1 MILRYLSDYY
11 KKCMELYSDEAPAL
25 GFEKRT
31 LDYVLVINQDGTLTD
46 SYYTDFECVISRP
59 ASNKTSAPVAEILW
73 GSEKYMLNIV
83 DNTIL
88 DEPGEHCVEI
98 IKMLDELVDTYPH
111 RKDFRALQRFYKLK
125 EYKKLEDHESYK
137 KLKSCK
143 AISFFVRGEEKPVC
157 AFSQELDDYL
167 HRLAKEKKIACCL
180 VSGRKDNI
188 CRTFGYIRL
197 GKATT
202 GKIVSFNEGSGYDSQ
217 GKSQGENAP
226 ISIYEEYAYIAA
238 LKRLTNSED
247 NSLKVYVK
255 DPKTKKLI
263 IDRIL
268 VYWSSAQNEDDI
280 KAIEEPQN
288 MFAHL
293 DKYDPDDVV
302 NVKNFFENVKK
313 GGIDGEYSNERYYF
327 LELVPTS
334 KGRIAISFWNECS
347 IIDFAD
353 IVMRHFEAMNINTY
367 HNIAIRYDALNMVNA
382 VSPYKKVKPKN
393 KKAKPITEYDRIP
406 NMIDS
411 VFRSIFS
418 GSLYPEV
425 LFKASIGRIMAEQNR
440 PIQDKEPNDYWDF
453 ERRDAERA
461 AICKAF
467 LYRNHNKTNIKNM
480 LNEEIKEKG
489 YLCGRL
495 FAVLERT
502 QELAN
507 HETDN
512 VWKSDLRSK
521 YMNAAMTTPAIVFPA
536 ILANSNYYLDKL
548 NSIGYIEGLKQEIIN
563 KFRTDETAMTLGLFP
578 KTLSVVEQGNF
589 FVGYYQQRAVFMNN
603 RKSTEE
609 NEIINN

>member
-1 MILRYLSDYY
+1 MILRHLCDYY
-11 KKCMELYSDEAPAL
+11 KKCMELYPEEAPAL

-31 LDYVLVINQDGTLTD
+31 LDYVLTINQDGTLTD
-46 SYYTDFECVISRP
+46 TFKTDEECVVSRP
-59 ASNKTSAPVAEILW
+59 ASNKTSAPVADVLW
-73 GSEKYMLNIV
+73 GDEKYMLNIV
-83 DNTIL
+83 DNSIL
-88 DEPGEHCVEI
+88 DEPGKHCNEI
-98 IKMLDELVDTYPH
+98 IKLLAELVEAYPN
-111 RKDFRALQRFYKLK
+111 RKDFVALQLFYNRK
-125 EYKKLEDHESYK
+125 EYKKIASHESYAN
-137 KLKSCK
+137 LKSCK
-143 AISFFVRGEEKPVC
+143 AISFLVIGEDKPVC
-157 AFSQELDDYL
+157 AYSPELDDYL
-167 HRLAKEKKIACCL
+167 HRLAKNKPEAQCL
-180 VSGRKDNI
+180 VSGKNDNI
-188 CRTFGYIRL
+188 CLTFGSVSL
-197 GKATT
+197 GIATN
-202 GKIVSFNEGSGYDSQ
+202 GKIVSFQKGSGYDSQ

-247 NSLKVYVK
+247 NSLKIFVK
-255 DPKTKKLI
+255 DPKTNKPI

-268 VYWSSAQNEDDI
+268 VYWSSAQNKDDI
-280 KAIEEPQN
+280 EAIENPQN
-288 MFAHL
+288 VFAHL

-302 NVKNFFENVKK
+302 NVKNFFADVKK
-313 GGIDGEYSNERYYF
+313 GGIDGKHGREKYYF

-334 KGRIAISFWNECS
+334 QARIAISFWNECT

-353 IVMRHFEAMNINTY
+353 IVMRHFDAMNLITY
-367 HNIAIRYDALNMVNA
+367 NNITIRYDALSMVNA
-382 VSPYKKVKPKN
+382 ASPYKKSN
-393 KKAKPITEYDRIP
+393 GRTEYNRIP

-418 GSLYPEV
+418 GTLYPEV
-425 LFKASIGRIMAEQNR
+425 LLKASINRIMAEQNR
-440 PIQDKEPNDYWDF
+440 PDTESDEYWDF

-467 LYRNHNKTNIKNM
+467 LYRNYNQTNIKNM
-480 LNEEIKEKG
+480 LNEEIKDKG

-548 NSIGYIEGLKQEIIN
+548 SNIKYIEELKQSIIDGLAINKKSNSIE
-563 KFRTDETAMTLGLFP
+563 FFP

-589 FVGYYQQRAVFMNN
+589 FVGYYQQRTIFMNK
-603 RKSTEE
+603 RKPTEE

>member
-1 MILRYLSDYY
+1 
-11 KKCMELYSDEAPAL
+11 MELYPDEAPAL

-31 LDYVLVINQDGTLTD
+31 LNYVLTINQDGTLADTFKTD
-46 SYYTDFECVISRP
+46 EECVVSRP
-59 ASNKTSAPVAEILW
+59 APNKTSAPVAEILW
-73 GSEKYMLNIV
+73 GDEKYMLNIV
-83 DNTIL
+83 NNSIL
-88 DEPGEHCVEI
+88 DEPGKHCNEI
-98 IKMLDELVDTYPH
+98 IKLLAELVEAYPN
-111 RKDFRALQRFYKLK
+111 RKDFVALQLFYNRK
-125 EYKKLEDHESYK
+125 EYKKIASHESYAN
-137 KLKSCK
+137 LKSCK
-143 AISFFVRGEEKPVC
+143 AISFLVIGEDKPVC
-157 AFSQELDDYL
+157 AYSPELDNYL
-167 HRLAKEKKIACCL
+167 HRLAKNKPEAQCL
-180 VSGRKDNI
+180 VSGKNDNI
-188 CRTFGYIRL
+188 CLTFGSVSL
-197 GKATT
+197 GIATS
-202 GKIVSFNEGSGYDSQ
+202 GKIVSFQKGSGYDSQ

-226 ISIYEEYAYIAA
+226 ISIYEEYAYTAA
-238 LKRLTNSED
+238 LKRLTKSED
-247 NSLKVYVK
+247 NSLKIFVK
-255 DPKTKKLI
+255 DPKSNKLLL
-263 IDRIL
+263 DRIL
-268 VYWSSAQNEDDI
+268 LYWSSANNKEDID
-280 KAIEEPQN
+280 AIEKHQN

-302 NVKNFFENVKK
+302 NVKNFFTDVKK
-313 GGIDGEYSNERYYF
+313 KGIDGEYGEEEYFF

-334 KGRIAISFWNECS
+334 KGRIAISFWNKCS

-353 IVMRHFEAMNINTY
+353 IVMRHFDAMNLKTY
-367 HNIAIRYDALNMVNA
+367 NNITIRYDALSMVNA
-382 VSPYKKVKPKN
+382 ASPYKKSN
-393 KKAKPITEYDRIP
+393 GRTEYNRIP

-418 GSLYPEV
+418 GTLYPEV
-425 LFKASIGRIMAEQNR
+425 LLKASINRIMAEQNR
-440 PIQDKEPNDYWDF
+440 PDTESDEYWDF

-467 LYRNHNKTNIKNM
+467 LYRNYNQTNIKNM
-480 LNEEIKEKG
+480 LNEEIKDKG

-548 NSIGYIEGLKQEIIN
+548 SNIKYIEELKQSII
-563 KFRTDETAMTLGLFP
+563 AGLAINEKSNTIEFFP

-589 FVGYYQQRAVFMNN
+589 FVGYYQQRTIFMNK
-603 RKSTEE
+603 RKPTEE

>member
-1 MILRYLSDYY
+1 
-11 KKCMELYSDEAPAL
+11 MELYPDEAPAL

-31 LDYVLVINQDGTLTD
+31 LDYVLTINQDGTLTD
-46 SYYTDFECVISRP
+46 TFKTDEECVVSRP
-59 ASNKTSAPVAEILW
+59 ASNKTSAPVADVLW
-73 GSEKYMLNIV
+73 GDEKYMLNIV
-83 DNTIL
+83 DNSIL
-88 DEPGEHCVEI
+88 DEPGKHCNEI
-98 IKMLDELVDTYPH
+98 IKLLAELVEAYPN
-111 RKDFRALQRFYKLK
+111 RKDFVALQLFYNRK
-125 EYKKLEDHESYK
+125 EYKKIASHESYAN
-137 KLKSCK
+137 LKSCK
-143 AISFFVRGEEKPVC
+143 AISFLVIGEDKPVC
-157 AFSQELDDYL
+157 AYSPELDDYL
-167 HRLAKEKKIACCL
+167 HRLAKNKPEAQCL
-180 VSGRKDNI
+180 VSGKNDNI
-188 CRTFGYIRL
+188 CLTFGSVSL
-197 GKATT
+197 GIATN
-202 GKIVSFNEGSGYDSQ
+202 GKIVSFQKGSGYDSQ
-217 GKSQGENAP
+217 GKSKGENAP

-247 NSLKVYVK
+247 NSLKIFVK
-255 DPKTKKLI
+255 DPKTNKPI

-268 VYWSSAQNEDDI
+268 VYWSSAQNKDDI
-280 KAIEEPQN
+280 EAIENPQN
-288 MFAHL
+288 VFAHL

-302 NVKNFFENVKK
+302 NVKNFFADVKK
-313 GGIDGEYSNERYYF
+313 GGIDGKHGREKYFF

-334 KGRIAISFWNECS
+334 QARIAISFWNECT

-353 IVMRHFEAMNINTY
+353 IVMRHFDAMNLITY
-367 HNIAIRYDALNMVNA
+367 NNITIRYDALSMVNA
-382 VSPYKKVKPKN
+382 ASPYKKSN
-393 KKAKPITEYDRIP
+393 GRTEYNRIP

-418 GSLYPEV
+418 GTLYPEV
-425 LFKASIGRIMAEQNR
+425 LLKASINRIMAEQNR
-440 PIQDKEPNDYWDF
+440 PDTESDEYWDF

-467 LYRNHNKTNIKNM
+467 LYRNYNQTNIKNM
-480 LNEEIKEKG
+480 LNEEIKDKG

-548 NSIGYIEGLKQEIIN
+548 SNIKYIEELKQSIIDGLAINKKSNSIE
-563 KFRTDETAMTLGLFP
+563 FFP

-589 FVGYYQQRAVFMNN
+589 FVGYYQQRTIFMNK
-603 RKSTEE
+603 RKPTEE

>member
-1 MILRYLSDYY
+1 
-11 KKCMELYSDEAPAL
+11 MELYPDEAPAL

-31 LDYVLVINQDGTLTD
+31 LNYVLTINQDGTLTD
-46 SYYTDFECVISRP
+46 TFKTDEECVVSRP
-59 ASNKTSAPVAEILW
+59 ASNKTSAPVADVLW
-73 GSEKYMLNIV
+73 GDEKYMLNIV
-83 DNTIL
+83 DNSIL
-88 DEPGEHCVEI
+88 DEPGKHCNEI
-98 IKMLDELVDTYPH
+98 IKLLAELVEAYPN
-111 RKDFRALQRFYKLK
+111 RKDFVALQLFYNRK
-125 EYKKLEDHESYK
+125 EYKKIASHESYAN
-137 KLKSCK
+137 LKSCK
-143 AISFFVRGEEKPVC
+143 AISFLVIGEDKPVC
-157 AFSQELDDYL
+157 AYSPELDDYL
-167 HRLAKEKKIACCL
+167 HRLAKNKPEAQCL
-180 VSGRKDNI
+180 VSGNNDNI
-188 CRTFGYIRL
+188 CLTFGSVSL
-197 GKATT
+197 GIATN
-202 GKIVSFNEGSGYDSQ
+202 GKIVSFQKGSGYDSQ

-226 ISIYEEYAYIAA
+226 ISIYEEYAYTAA
-238 LKRLTNSED
+238 LKRLINSED
-247 NSLKVYVK
+247 NSLKIFVK
-255 DPKTKKLI
+255 DPKTI

-268 VYWSSAQNEDDI
+268 VYWSSAQNKDDI
-280 KAIEEPQN
+280 EAIEKPQN

-302 NVKNFFENVKK
+302 NVKNFFTDVKK
-313 GGIDGEYSNERYYF
+313 KGIDGEYGEEEYFF

-334 KGRIAISFWNECS
+334 KGRIAISFWNKCS

-353 IVMRHFEAMNINTY
+353 IVMRHFDAMNLNTY
-367 HNIAIRYDALNMVNA
+367 NNNITIRYDALSMVNA
-382 VSPYKKVKPKN
+382 ASPYKRSSG
-393 KKAKPITEYDRIP
+393 KKEYNRIP

-418 GSLYPEV
+418 GTLYPEV
-425 LFKASIGRIMAEQNR
+425 LLKASINRIMAEQNR
-440 PIQDKEPNDYWDF
+440 PDTESDEYWDF

-467 LYRNHNKTNIKNM
+467 LYRNYNQTNIKNM
-480 LNEEIKEKG
+480 LNEEIKDKG

-512 VWKSDLRSK
+512 VWKTDLRSK

-548 NSIGYIEGLKQEIIN
+548 SNIKYIEDLKQSII
-563 KFRTDETAMTLGLFP
+563 DGLAINEKSNPIEFFP

-589 FVGYYQQRAVFMNN
+589 FVGYYQQRTIFMNK
-603 RKSTEE
+603 RKPTEE

>member
-1 MILRYLSDYY
+1 
-11 KKCMELYSDEAPAL
+11 MELYPDEAPAL

-31 LDYVLVINQDGTLTD
+31 LDYVLTINQDGIFTGEILEDTH
-46 SYYTDFECVISRP
+46 CIVACP
-59 ASNKTSAPVAEILW
+59 PSNKTGKKAPANILYD
-73 GSEKYMLNIV
+73 KAQYMLNFDPDV
-83 DNTIL
+83 Q
-88 DEPGEHCVEI
+88 DEPCEFCKMI
-98 IKMLDELVDTYPH
+98 IVMVNELVDLYPQ
-111 RKDFRALQRFYKLK
+111 RADFKALQKFYDLR
-125 EYKKLEDHESYK
+125 EYKQVANNELYK
-137 KLKSCK
+137 KLKNGK
-143 AISFFVRGEEKPVC
+143 AISFRVIGEEKPVC
-157 AFSQELDDYL
+157 AFSDELDDYL
-167 HRLAKEKKIACCL
+167 HWLAKNKKIARCL

-188 CRTFGYIRL
+188 CLTFGIVPL
-197 GKATT
+197 GKATK
-202 GKIVSFNEGSGYDSQ
+202 GKIVSFNEERGYDSQ

-226 ISIYEEYAYIAA
+226 ISIYEEYAYTAA
-238 LKRLTNSED
+238 LKRLINSED
-247 NSLKVYVK
+247 NSLKIFVK
-255 DPKTKKLI
+255 DPKTI

-268 VYWSSAQNEDDI
+268 VYWSSAQNKDDI
-280 KAIEEPQN
+280 EAIEKPQN

-302 NVKNFFENVKK
+302 NVKNFFTDVKK
-313 GGIDGEYSNERYYF
+313 KGIDGEYGEEEYFF

-334 KGRIAISFWNECS
+334 KGRIAISFWNKCS

-353 IVMRHFEAMNINTY
+353 IVMRHFDAMNLKTY
-367 HNIAIRYDALNMVNA
+367 NNITIRYDALSMVNA
-382 VSPYKKVKPKN
+382 ASPYKKSN
-393 KKAKPITEYDRIP
+393 GRTEYNRIP

-418 GSLYPEV
+418 GTLYPEV
-425 LFKASIGRIMAEQNR
+425 LLKASINRIMAEQNR
-440 PIQDKEPNDYWDF
+440 PDTESDEYWDF

-467 LYRNHNKTNIKNM
+467 LYRNYNQKNIKNM
-480 LNEEIKEKG
+480 LNEEIKDKG

-548 NSIGYIEGLKQEIIN
+548 SNIKYIEELKQSII
-563 KFRTDETAMTLGLFP
+563 DGLAINEKSNPIEFFP

-589 FVGYYQQRAVFMNN
+589 FVGYYQQRTIFMNK
-603 RKSTEE
+603 RKPTEE

>member
-1 MILRYLSDYY
+1 
-11 KKCMELYSDEAPAL
+11 MELYPDEAPAL

-31 LDYVLVINQDGTLTD
+31 LDYVLTINQDGIFTGEILEDTH
-46 SYYTDFECVISRP
+46 CIVACP
-59 ASNKTSAPVAEILW
+59 PSNKTGKKAPANILYD
-73 GSEKYMLNIV
+73 KAQYMLNFDPDV
-83 DNTIL
+83 Q
-88 DEPGEHCVEI
+88 DEPCEFCKMI
-98 IKMLDELVDTYPH
+98 IVMVNELVDLYPQ
-111 RKDFRALQRFYKLK
+111 RADFKALQKFYDLR
-125 EYKKLEDHESYK
+125 EYKQVANNELYK
-137 KLKSCK
+137 KLKNGK
-143 AISFFVRGEEKPVC
+143 AISFRVIGEEKPVC
-157 AFSQELDDYL
+157 AFSDELDDYL
-167 HRLAKEKKIACCL
+167 HRLAKNKKIARCL

-188 CRTFGYIRL
+188 CLTFGIVPL
-197 GKATT
+197 GRATN
-202 GKIVSFNEGSGYDSQ
+202 GKIVSFNEERGYDSQ

-226 ISIYEEYAYIAA
+226 ISIYEEYAYTAA
-238 LKRLTNSED
+238 LKRLINSED
-247 NSLKVYVK
+247 NSLKIFVK
-255 DPKTKKLI
+255 DPKTI

-268 VYWSSAQNEDDI
+268 VYWSSAQNKDDI
-280 KAIEEPQN
+280 EAIEKPQN

-302 NVKNFFENVKK
+302 NVKNFFTDVKK
-313 GGIDGEYSNERYYF
+313 KGINGEYGKEEYYF

-334 KGRIAISFWNECS
+334 KGRIAISFWNKCS

-353 IVMRHFEAMNINTY
+353 IVMRHFDAMNLITY
-367 HNIAIRYDALNMVNA
+367 NNITIRYDALSMVNA
-382 VSPYKKVKPKN
+382 ASPYKKSN
-393 KKAKPITEYDRIP
+393 GRTEYNRIP

-418 GSLYPEV
+418 GTLYPEV
-425 LFKASIGRIMAEQNR
+425 LLKASINRIMAEQNR
-440 PIQDKEPNDYWDF
+440 PDTESDEYWDF

-467 LYRNHNKTNIKNM
+467 LYRNYNQTNIKNM
-480 LNEEIKEKG
+480 LNEEIKDKG

-548 NSIGYIEGLKQEIIN
+548 SNIKYIEDLKQSII
-563 KFRTDETAMTLGLFP
+563 DGLAINEKSNPIEFFP

-589 FVGYYQQRAVFMNN
+589 FVGYYQQRTIFMNK
-603 RKSTEE
+603 RKPTEE